1 MNQFSSVS
9 IILPAINETYS
20 LQETVNII
28 TNTCRPEDIR
38 EFFIVL
44 CDKST
49 LECITTAEA
58 IRDSIKDID
67 VIIYYQQRPFIGSAI
82 QEAFELVR
90 GSHVVMMSTDL
101 ETDPYII
108 RQFIDLER
116 HCPDGI
122 VTASRWIKGGRFVG
136 YSGIKYALNFIFQK
150 VLSLIFLTRC
160 SDLTYAYRIFPT
172 DLVRS
177 IRWEETRHPFFLETA
192 LKPLRLG
199 VRFTEIPAKWEARCE
214 GESQNTF
221 FANFAYF
228 RTEFRIRFMKK
239 ENIFRT
245 PDLAQKGLSR
255 F

>member
-1 MNQFSSVS
+1 MNKYISVS

-28 TNTCRPEDIR
+28 MSTCTPEDIR

-44 CDKST
+44 CDRST
-49 LECITTAEA
+49 PECIATAEA
-58 IRDSIKDID
+58 IRDSIKGID
-67 VIIYYQQRPFIGSAI
+67 VIIYYQQRPFVGPAI
-82 QEAFELVR
+82 QEAFERVR
-90 GSHVVMMSTDL
+90 GSHVIVMSTDL
-101 ETDPYII
+101 ETDPHLVS
-108 RQFIDLER
+108 RFIELER
-116 HCPDGI
+116 NCPAGI
-122 VTASRWIKGGRFVG
+122 VTASRWIKGGSFTG
-136 YSGIKYALNFIFQK
+136 YNGVKYVLNFIFQK
-150 VLSLIFLTRC
+150 ILSLIFLTHC
-160 SDLTYAYRIFPT
+160 SDLTFGYRIFPV

-199 VRFTEIPAKWEARCE
+199 VRFTEIPAKWKARCE

-239 ENIFRT
+239 EKILK
-245 PDLAQKGLSR
+245 DK
-255 F
+255 

>member
-1 MNQFSSVS
+1 MNQFTSVS

-28 TNTCRPEDIR
+28 TNTCNPEDIR

-49 LECITTAEA
+49 PECIATAES
-58 IRDSIKDID
+58 IRDSIKNIE
-67 VIIYYQQRPFIGSAI
+67 VIIYYQQRPFIGAAI
-82 QEAFELVR
+82 QEAFDRVH
-90 GSHVVMMSTDL
+90 GSHAVMMSSDL

-108 RQFIDLER
+108 CQFIELEKQR
-116 HCPDGI
+116 PDGI

-136 YSGIKYALNFIFQK
+136 YSRIKYALNFIFQK
-150 VLSLIFLTRC
+150 ILSLSFLTRC
-160 SDLTYAYRIFPT
+160 SDLTYAYRIFPV
-172 DLVRS
+172 DLVQS

-221 FANFAYF
+221 LANFAYF

-239 ENIFRT
+239 GRILKER
-245 PDLAQKGLSR
+245 
-255 F
+255 